1 MPRQN
6 SQFAVIARS
15 DATKQSSF
23 FLSSH
28 GLLRCARNDD
38 YSLNPERG
46 ERVSDVIGRFHM
58 NRGQAPGPRA
68 FDVLGE
74 IIEEHDTR
82 GGNADPL
89 HAMSLGRRVP
99 VPKPDR

>member
-74 IIEEHDTR
+74 SIDEPDTR
-82 GGNADPL
+82 GGVADRFDVTSL
-89 HAMSLGRRVP
+89 AHHARFT
-99 VPKPDR
+99 KA